1 MKDNLI
7 DILKDLERR
16 LRAVEKS
23 NTINDLTMPPDSKFV
38 VPTSASDLATVSGK
52 IYYNTTTNKL
62 KICENGTWKT
72 ITTT

>member
-1 MKDNLI
+1 MTDLI
-7 DILKDLERR
+7 EILKDFDKR
-16 LRAVEKS
+16 LKAVEKS
-23 NTINDLTMPPDSKFV
+23 NTINDLTMPAGSKFV